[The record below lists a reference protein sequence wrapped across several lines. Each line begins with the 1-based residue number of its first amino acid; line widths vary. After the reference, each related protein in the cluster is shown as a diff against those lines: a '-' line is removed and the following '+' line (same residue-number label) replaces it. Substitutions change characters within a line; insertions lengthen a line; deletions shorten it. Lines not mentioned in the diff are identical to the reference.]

1 MKLHTLTAAA
11 LIAACVGTVPAAA
24 ADLDSAGIITGP
36 LGNPF
41 YVSLAAGAEAGV
53 KKINPDAD
61 VTVASYENDLNKE
74 FDLIDNFVTQG
85 KKLIILVAAD
95 PDGLTPAIKRAQAAG
110 VTVVGMDAAA
120 NAADANVVTDN
131 FQGGQVVCAYM
142 GEKLS
147 GKGNVV
153 LINGPQ
159 VQGVIDRVNG
169 CRSAL
174 ERFPGIKVV
183 ADQQADS
190 SREQGFA
197 VMQTLMQRHPDI
209 NGVFAIS
216 DPMAIGA
223 DLAARQLKAEG
234 MIIVGFDGSPEI
246 VAALKAN
253 TMVMASASQD
263 PYGLGFKAAEVG
275 FDLLNGNKPAE
286 ARIKAPTGL
295 VKRENVGDYGGWRN

>member
-1 MKLHTLTAAA
+1 MKLRAITAAA
-11 LIAACVGTVPAAA
+11 LAAIAGHAAA
-24 ADLDSAGIITGP
+24 ADLDSAGIISGP

-53 KKINPDAD
+53 KKINPSAD

-74 FDLIDNFVTQG
+74 FDLIDTFIAQG

-110 VTVVGMDAAA
+110 VIVVGMDAAA

-131 FQGGQVVCAYM
+131 FQGGQLVCQYM
-142 GEKLS
+142 GDKLG

-169 CRSAL
+169 CKSSL
-174 ERFPGIKVV
+174 EKFRGIKIV

-197 VMQTLMQRHPDI
+197 VMQTLMQQNTDI

-223 DLAARQLKAEG
+223 ALAAQQANAKGLT
-234 MIIVGFDGSPEI
+234 IVGFDGSPEI
-246 VAALKAN
+246 VATLKAD

-263 PYGLGFKAAEVG
+263 PYGLGLKAAEIG
-275 FDLLNGNKPAE
+275 FAILNGKKPAE

-295 VKRENVGDYGGWRN
+295 VSRENVGDYAGWKN